1 LTFLFFFFLTQ
12 LKREWFIGL
21 FFFFAFFLTLREKEK
36 EKEKVIYTSGVR
48 ESVCDN
54 DTSELLLVGLVMV
67 EVQAMRD
74 ERRS

>member
-1 LTFLFFFFLTQ
+1 
-12 LKREWFIGL
+12 LKKEWFIGL
-21 FFFFAFFLTLREKEK
+21 FFCFAFFLTLREKEK
-36 EKEKVIYTSGVR
+36 VIYSSGVK

>member
-1 LTFLFFFFLTQ
+1 MVYWT
-12 LKREWFIGL
+12 
-21 FFFFAFFLTLREKEK
+21 FFFFAFFLTLREKEKEK

-54 DTSELLLVGLVMV
+54 DTSELLLVRLVMV

>member
-1 LTFLFFFFLTQ
+1 VVYWT
-12 LKREWFIGL
+12 

-48 ESVCDN
+48 ESMCDN

-67 EVQAMRD
+67 VQATRD